1 MKKLLA
7 LLLLFP
13 FFMANGQMLQKNFID
28 QNYIQVTG
36 SSEIEIVP
44 DEIYV
49 SIVIR
54 EKDNRGRT
62 SVEEQ
67 ENKMLMELSKIGIPK
82 DNLKILDY
90 NTNFKNYFLRKKE
103 VLKTKAYQLKVQSG
117 LELAKAYQALEQ
129 IGIANVN
136 IMRTDHS
143 KLEKYK
149 LEAKVKAIKVAKTNA
164 KSYAEA
170 IDQSIGKALYIEEQ
184 IYYVRPRYANYSK
197 TMNMAADV
205 EEAVNDIDFR
215 KIKLESKVLVR
226 FALN

>member
-1 MKKLLA
+1 
-7 LLLLFP
+7 
-13 FFMANGQMLQKNFID
+13 MLQKNFID

-36 SSEIEIVP
+36 TSEIEVVP

-67 ENKMLMELSKIGIPK
+67 ENKMLIELSKIGIPK
-82 DNLKILDY
+82 NNLKVLDY

-103 VLKTKAYQLKVQSG
+103 VLKTKAYQLMVGSG
-117 LELAKAYQALEQ
+117 LELAKAYQALER

-136 IMRTDHS
+136 IIRTDHS
-143 KLEKYK
+143 KLEEYK
-149 LEAKVKAIKVAKTNA
+149 LEAKIKAIKAAKTNA
-164 KSYAEA
+164 KAYAEA
-170 IDQSIGKALYIEEQ
+170 IEQQIGKALYIEEQ

-205 EEAVNDIDFR
+205 EEAVNDIDFK
-215 KIKLESKVLVR
+215 KIKIEAKVLAR